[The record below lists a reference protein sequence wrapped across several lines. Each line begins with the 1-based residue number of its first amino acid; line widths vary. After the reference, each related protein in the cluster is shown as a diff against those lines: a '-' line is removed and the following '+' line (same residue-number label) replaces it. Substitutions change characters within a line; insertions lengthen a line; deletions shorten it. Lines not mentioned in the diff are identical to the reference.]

1 MGRQTQAAAAPL
13 AGLGSVGLSP
23 PSGWGNCCPGP
34 GRAGRVP
41 AAQDA
46 RPGRLRVRWRQKQA
60 GGPPWGPRRTPTS
73 ARDSVDGFGGPKP
86 PKPPPASEAF
96 AAPSGDKRPPRRAA
110 PGTAPPRA
118 KALRLAASASAP
130 RSTTA
135 RLSGASLSSS
145 RALSSIG
152 TGPQDPHGLRSGFP
166 TARGAQA
173 PPGYV
178 CVGDTSGHTQI
189 RSGPGPITQ
198 PLGECAFQT
207 STAHPCRPNLVA
219 LAGNWAALGPQAC
232 ALSLGFGTPCD
243 SHVPAHLLTGAMP

>member
-1 MGRQTQAAAAPL
+1 MLPGPRPSR
-13 AGLGSVGLSP
+13 AGAR
-23 PSGWGNCCPGP
+23 GP
-34 GRAGRVP
+34 GRAPRSP
-41 AAQDA
+41 AGEAEA
-46 RPGRLRVRWRQKQA
+46 EA
-60 GGPPWGPRRTPTS
+60 GCEHTDSSPRGCPPWGPRRTPTS

-152 TGPQDPHGLRSGFP
+152 TGPQDPHRLRSGFP

-178 CVGDTSGHTQI
+178 CVGDTSGHAQI
-189 RSGPGPITQ
+189 RGGPGPITQ
-198 PLGECAFQT
+198 PLGEQQDECAFQT
-207 STAHPCRPNLVA
+207 STARPDLAA

-232 ALSLGFGTPCD
+232 ALSLALWYP
-243 SHVPAHLLTGAMP
+243 L